1 MFIIQSLHDEFY
13 RLTTWKSIDA
23 IPFANAAFSCN
34 AYYLFQHIY
43 VRMYIYT
50 PFSDSSLEEIAFI
63 SSNFSLQLVSEK
75 NNLIKFD

>member
-1 MFIIQSLHDEFY
+1 MMSFIDSLHGSLLMQY
-13 RLTTWKSIDA
+13 LLN
-23 IPFANAAFSCN
+23 PLQMLHLAAM
-34 AYYLFQHIY
+34 HTIY
-43 VRMYIYT
+43 FNIRMYIYTVT